1 MKNYFNSR
9 IGVAI
14 AALALIAGLLIDI
27 RTTLAAY
34 LVVWIAL
41 GAIPIGALGV
51 LMTTYLVRRAW
62 TPALHPIL
70 GSATATLPVIAALFI
85 PVLIWMADLYPAAAD
100 PASLPPFKA
109 FYLARWF
116 FALRTVAYFAVWS
129 VLARWLRD
137 AWNDSDR
144 MIRAASAGLTIYA
157 LTLSLAGIDW
167 MELLEPDFHSS
178 IYGLLFI
185 SFSLLNGLAFA
196 IGAGL
201 LVRRPIGA
209 LKGYS
214 ALLLSAILLWAYLH
228 AMQYIVIWSGNIPA
242 EVTWYLKR
250 SAYGWQFVLIV
261 LALGQFIFP
270 FFALLSERIR
280 GDRRWL
286 LALCGLTL
294 LMRCCEAAV
303 LILPAVP
310 HLNALTTGVM
320 LPAALIFV
328 GCALWWAFE
337 VAYGNRSR
345 AITLFGLRARA
356 ETGSK

>member
-1 MKNYFNSR
+1 MKRYFNSR
-9 IGVAI
+9 MGIAV
-14 AALALIAGLLIDI
+14 AALVLIAGLVIDI
-27 RTTLAAY
+27 RATLAAY
-34 LVVWIAL
+34 LVAWIAL
-41 GAIPIGALGV
+41 GAIPIGALGM

-62 TPALHPIL
+62 THALHPIL
-70 GSATATLPVIAALFI
+70 VSATATLPVVALLFI
-85 PVLIWMADLYPAAAD
+85 PVLVWMADLYPAAAD
-100 PASLPPFKA
+100 PTSLPPFKA

-116 FALRTVAYFAVWS
+116 FAIRTIAYFIVWS
-129 VLARWLRD
+129 VLALWLHN
-137 AWNDSDR
+137 AWNDSER
-144 MIRAASAGLTIYA
+144 MTRAASAGLIVYA

-167 MELLEPDFHSS
+167 MESLEPDFHSS

-196 IGAGL
+196 TGAGL
-201 LVRRPIGA
+201 LLRRRIGA

-242 EVTWYLKR
+242 EATWYLKR
-250 SAYGWQFVLIV
+250 STHGWQFVLIA
-261 LALGQFIFP
+261 LAIGQFIFP

-280 GDRRWL
+280 GDKRWL

-294 LMRCCEAAV
+294 LMRCCEAAL
-303 LILPAVP
+303 LILPVL
-310 HLNALTTGVM
+310 HVNALMTSVM
-320 LPAALIFV
+320 LLAAHVFI

-345 AITLFGLRARA
+345 PVTVLGWRARA
-356 ETGSK
+356 